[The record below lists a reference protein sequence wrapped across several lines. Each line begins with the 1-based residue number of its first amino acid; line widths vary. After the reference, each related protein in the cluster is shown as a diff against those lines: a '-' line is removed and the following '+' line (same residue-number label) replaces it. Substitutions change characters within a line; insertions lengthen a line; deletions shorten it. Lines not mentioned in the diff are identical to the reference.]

1 MLDSCII
8 QHNTSPFASFVVL
21 VKKKDSWRLYV
32 NYRDLNKLTI
42 KDKFSIP
49 IVEVLLEE
57 LMELLYPLRFLRS
70 GYHHIKIICKD
81 MYKITVRTHN
91 SYYEFLVMPFG
102 LINAFAIF

>member
-21 VKKKDSWRLYV
+21 VKKKDSQRLCV

-42 KDKFSIP
+42 KNKFPIP

-57 LMELLYPLRFLRS
+57 LVELLYPLR
-70 GYHHIKIICKD
+70 
-81 MYKITVRTHN
+81 
-91 SYYEFLVMPFG
+91 
-102 LINAFAIF
+102 LI